1 MRTHRIVYGL
11 VLLVLLLA
19 AASVGLV
26 QFAQGK
32 AHTSPAAVINW
43 NQIAQRTAIQVA
55 KMYISQSEI
64 YISYVQAA
72 VYDAVVSIQGHYQP
86 YDLKL
91 KRRPTA
97 SVDAAVAAAAHDV
110 LVHYFPAQKAAL
122 DADYSTS
129 LAAIPD
135 GPRKT
140 AGIQAGQEAAAGI
153 IALRQGDGVEANI
166 GFSMPAPAPGVWQ
179 LPAGQTPQTPWVAK
193 MQPFLLQSPDQFRP
207 GPPPALT
214 SQQWAKE
221 YNEIKSLGA
230 ANSTTRTA
238 EQTDIARF
246 FSASPVVM
254 FNSAYQQIIQN
265 KGLDAL
271 QAARLYAMGNLVGAD
286 AAIACF
292 DAKYTYLFW
301 RPVFAIPQ
309 GDTDGNPDT
318 TGDPTWTPLLA
329 TPNHPEYPAAHGCQT
344 SAQAEVF
351 AAFLGTDNINIDL
364 TSTVPNLTTTT
375 RHFQTVN
382 DLETEIVN
390 ARVWGGLHY
399 RESVEQGVALGGEVA
414 RWSLERYFQPGYR

>member
-1 MRTHRIVYGL
+1 MRIKRFVYGL

-19 AASVGLV
+19 AASIGLV
-26 QFAQGK
+26 QFAQAK

-43 NQIAQRTAIQVA
+43 NQIAQRTTIQVA

-135 GPRKT
+135 GRRKT
-140 AGIQAGQEAAAGI
+140 DGIQAGQEAAAGI

-193 MQPFLLQSPDQFRP
+193 MRPFLLQSPDQFRP

-214 SQQWAKE
+214 SQQWANE

-246 FSASPVVM
+246 FSGSPVVM

-265 KGLDAL
+265 RGLDAL

-364 TSTVPNLTTTT
+364 ASTVPNLTTTT

-414 RWSLERYFQPGYR
+414 RWSLERYFQTGYR

>member
-1 MRTHRIVYGL
+1 MRIKRFIYGL

-19 AASVGLV
+19 AASIGLV
-26 QFAQGK
+26 QYAQAK

-64 YISYVQAA
+64 YISYEQAA

-86 YDLKL
+86 YALKL

-153 IALRQGDGVEANI
+153 IALRQGDGVEANT

-193 MQPFLLQSPDQFRP
+193 MRPFLLQSPDQFRP

-246 FSASPVVM
+246 FSGSPVVM

-271 QAARLYAMGNLVGAD
+271 QAARLYAMGNMVGAD

-309 GDTDGNPDT
+309 GDTDGNPAT
-318 TGDPTWTPLLA
+318 AGDPTWTPLLT

-344 SAQAEVF
+344 SAQAEMF
-351 AAFLGTDNINIDL
+351 AAFLGTDNINLDL

-375 RHFQTVN
+375 RHYQTVN

-399 RESVEQGVALGGEVA
+399 RQSVEQGVALGGQVA